1 MTQRSQLSSLQMTEL
16 WFSEGRNEHEVI
28 VSVSLRKGE
37 PARVF
42 AVIALADQ
50 IPPNE

>member
-28 VSVSLRKGE
+28 VGLIEERRTGACLRRNS
-37 PARVF
+37 AR
-42 AVIALADQ
+42 
-50 IPPNE
+50 